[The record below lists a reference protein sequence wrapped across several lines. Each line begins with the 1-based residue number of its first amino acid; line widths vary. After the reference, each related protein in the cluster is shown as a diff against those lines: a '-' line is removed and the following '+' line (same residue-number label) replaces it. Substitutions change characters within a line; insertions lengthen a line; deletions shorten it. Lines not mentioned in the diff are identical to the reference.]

1 MLDESEEKIIETIK
15 DRNYL
20 NKLNISPTD
29 VVTAVK
35 MALKEFNELKE
46 IVNEANGDSKSLEDL
61 CRDLKGHNGEF
72 NNKYPLSNYFDVNY
86 KSLLVTITQDID
98 ENNNKSVIELSKS
111 GVYIYPDNITN
122 ISVDEMFMLDF
133 YDLVYYDEKDFK
145 NIEKEIE
152 FQVGD
157 FVKDKDGIVGMI
169 EFIEESNNKPYVV
182 LFQDVDEENGRWWCA
197 KEELEFA
204 SNKEI
209 TQFKNWYKNEFLKEN
224 EESEDFEI

>member
-1 MLDESEEKIIETIK
+1 MLTDTEEKIIKTIK

-35 MALKEFNELKE
+35 LALKEFNELKE
-46 IVNEANGDSKSLEDL
+46 IVNEANSYSKSLEDL

-72 NNKYPLSNYFDVNY
+72 NNKYPLNNFFDVNY

-98 ENNNKSVIELSKS
+98 ESNNKSIIELSKL

-122 ISVDEMFMLDF
+122 IPVDEIFMLDF
-133 YDLVYYDEKDFK
+133 YDEIDFK
-145 NIEKEIE
+145 KIENEIE

-157 FVKDKDGIVGMI
+157 FIKDKDGIVGMI
-169 EFIEESNNKPYVV
+169 EFIETNNDKPYVV

-197 KEELEFA
+197 KEELTFA

-209 TQFKNWYKNEFLKEN
+209 VQFKDWYKNDFLKER
-224 EESEDFEI
+224 EEEDEEL